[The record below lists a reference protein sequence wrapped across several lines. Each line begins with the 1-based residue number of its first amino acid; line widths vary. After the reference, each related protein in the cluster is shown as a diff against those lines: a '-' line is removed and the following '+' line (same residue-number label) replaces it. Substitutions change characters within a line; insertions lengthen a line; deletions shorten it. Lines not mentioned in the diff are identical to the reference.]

1 MTREGSEWL
10 PGACG
15 GPSGAGR
22 QLGPKPGRR
31 VALLVDAEPL
41 AELPTRDLRAAP
53 HPVQLCLELGP

>member
-10 PGACG
+10 PGACR
-15 GPSGAGR
+15 GPGR
-22 QLGPKPGRR
+22 QLGPRPGRR

-41 AELPTRDLRAAP
+41 AELPTRDLRAAAP

>member
-1 MTREGSEWL
+1 
-10 PGACG
+10 
-15 GPSGAGR
+15 
-22 QLGPKPGRR
+22 